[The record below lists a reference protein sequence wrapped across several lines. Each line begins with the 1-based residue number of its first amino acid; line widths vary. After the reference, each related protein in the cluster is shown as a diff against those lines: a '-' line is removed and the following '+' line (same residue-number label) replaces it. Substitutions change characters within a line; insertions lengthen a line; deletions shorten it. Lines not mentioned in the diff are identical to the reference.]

1 MAISFYNLTLKF
13 VWIPDSVVRNTL
25 LCKCLH
31 YKNMLHKSFSL
42 KGFLFF
48 FAFHIPK
55 PLNINISQTHFSR
68 RQA

>member
-48 FAFHIPK
+48 FCIPHTK
-55 PLNINISQTHFSR
+55 TSQYQYFSDTL
-68 RQA
+68 